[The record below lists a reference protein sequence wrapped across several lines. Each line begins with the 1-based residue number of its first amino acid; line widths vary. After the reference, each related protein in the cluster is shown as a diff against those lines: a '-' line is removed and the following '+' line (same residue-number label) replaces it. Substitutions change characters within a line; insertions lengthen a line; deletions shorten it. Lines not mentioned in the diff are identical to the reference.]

1 LPESGPLAVRF
12 DAVEFAYPDDGRRVL
27 APTDLSVSAG
37 EVVGLVGH
45 TGSGKTTLARLALRL
60 VDPTSGSVRL
70 GGVDLRDVQ
79 AEQLRHRV
87 AIVTQDVQLFAAT
100 VRENL
105 TLFTDGYDDA
115 VLLGL
120 LGDLGLDSW
129 LAGLPHGLDTVL
141 GENAGLSAGQAQL
154 LAIGRAFLRD
164 PGLVVLDEASSRIDP
179 ATAQLVERALD
190 RLLAGRTALVI
201 AHRLQAVERADTV
214 IVLEDGRIVEAG
226 SRASLAAD
234 PTSRFAGLLRLE
246 ATAGRGN
253 PRSEV
258 RT

>member
-1 LPESGPLAVRF
+1 
-12 DAVEFAYPDDGRRVL
+12 
-27 APTDLSVSAG
+27 
-37 EVVGLVGH
+37 
-45 TGSGKTTLARLALRL
+45 
-60 VDPTSGSVRL
+60 
-70 GGVDLRDVQ
+70 
-79 AEQLRHRV
+79 
-87 AIVTQDVQLFAAT
+87 VQLFAAT

-105 TLFTDGYDDA
+105 TLFTDGYDDQ
-115 VLLGL
+115 VLRDLLDNLGL
-120 LGDLGLDSW
+120 GGW
-129 LAGLPHGLDTVL
+129 LAGLSQGLDTVL
-141 GENAGLSAGQAQL
+141 GGDAGLSAGQAQL
-154 LAIGRAFLRD
+154 LAVGRAFLRD

-214 IVLEDGRIVEAG
+214 IVLEAGQIVEAG
-226 SRASLAAD
+226 PRASLAAD

-246 ATAGRGN
+246 AAAGRGN